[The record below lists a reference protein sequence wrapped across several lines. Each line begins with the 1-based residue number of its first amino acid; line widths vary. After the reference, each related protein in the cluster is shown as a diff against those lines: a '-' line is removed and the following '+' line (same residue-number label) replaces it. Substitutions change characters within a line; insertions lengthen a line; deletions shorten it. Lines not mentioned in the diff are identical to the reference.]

1 MTADTLD
8 GFRSSALLM
17 ASKVNKPSE
26 NGELFQR
33 MYLGDIALSIMQG
46 LGTNESAREL
56 IANLIAYSEQE
67 VQRLATHLV
76 RMESLDSEEARRL
89 HFEARV
95 SAAILGRINQFVRD
109 GHAAAMALADK
120 GEEA

>member
-1 MTADTLD
+1 MTDTLD
-8 GFRSSALLM
+8 GFRSNALLM
-17 ASKVNKPSE
+17 GAKIAKPSE

-46 LGTNESAREL
+46 IGTNESAREL
-56 IANLIAYSEQE
+56 VANLIAYSEQE
-67 VQRLATHLV
+67 VQQLAAQLV
-76 RMESLDSEEARRL
+76 KLDTLDTDEARHL

-109 GHAAAMALADK
+109 GHHAAMLLGDK
-120 GEEA
+120 GET